1 MCLKIKSIVYNG
13 TRLYQYNDTR
23 LYQYSGTRLY
33 QYNGTRLYQ
42 YSGTR
47 LYQYNEPAFLF
58 MLWVFTSFFRT
69 KILQVIKEKLFQL
82 TASLCFHFYAY
93 PHC

>member
-1 MCLKIKSIVYNG
+1 MKIQKQCEEEKMCLKIKSIVY
-13 TRLYQYNDTR
+13 
-23 LYQYSGTRLY
+23 SGMRLY